1 MNICLNDIIWAWA
14 VLRHA
19 LLLLVTKEAMIYNW
33 LYKDRR
39 TMILKSETKEIP
51 IDSLE
56 PFKGEQRQTY
66 EGERLQLLMCSIEKN
81 GLFNPIIVRSIGDDK
96 YEIICGHN
104 RVKAMKMLGLNA
116 IMADIREL
124 SDEEATEIFYESNL
138 NQQSFSDWNYSQ
150 RIEAVKY
157 LEKMIQEY
165 SQQGKRSDLERK
177 NAEKVGKET
186 SVQARQKLGQTSR
199 TTTTR
204 DKMAHRLGISTA
216 TFSKY
221 RRIIKLPDELLDS
234 LVSLLDEKRITF
246 EAAYVISNMR
256 DIDIRILLDG
266 INKYPDKKLDLKKLK
281 ELPRKTIGDD
291 DVINPIDS
299 RIVLKALVS
308 KENEIERGDHL

>member
-1 MNICLNDIIWAWA
+1 
-14 VLRHA
+14 
-19 LLLLVTKEAMIYNW
+19 MI
-33 LYKDRR
+33 
-39 TMILKSETKEIP
+39 MKSETKEIP

-157 LEKMIQEY
+157 LETMIQEY

-199 TTTTR
+199 TTTTITTR
-204 DKMAHRLGISTA
+204 DKMARRLGISTA

-234 LVSLLDEKRITF
+234 LVRLLDEKRITF

-256 DIDIRILLDG
+256 HVDIKILING
-266 INKYPDKKLDLKKLK
+266 INEFPDKKLDLKKIK

-299 RIVLKALVS
+299 RIVLNALVS
-308 KENEIERGDHL
+308 RDTENGK